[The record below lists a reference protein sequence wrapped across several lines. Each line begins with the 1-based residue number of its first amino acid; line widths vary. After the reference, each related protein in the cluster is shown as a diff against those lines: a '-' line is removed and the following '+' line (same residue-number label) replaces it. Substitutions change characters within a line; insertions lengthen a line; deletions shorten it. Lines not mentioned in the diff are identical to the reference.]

1 MFDLRQIY
9 QETISDCLEGEFNE
23 PGKSELYK
31 KEVIIESLQT
41 TEGKTKLSVVNNDC
55 LVVGKQMMDEG
66 LNPAVLNMASAYRP
80 GGGVLNGARAQEE
93 CIFRRSNLFMSL
105 YRYDRQMYNLVI
117 EPNKNESSESMYDLS
132 FIQQGYPMDENFG
145 GIYSADVTVFKDSNY
160 EWLYDPYETA
170 FISVA
175 AMNINRALR
184 QGQQVL
190 IDGRLSD
197 RAIAITKNKIR
208 TIYRIGILHGHD
220 SLVLGAWGCGA
231 FGNPPVQMAQLF
243 VEVLNEDEFRGRYKD
258 IRFAI
263 IEDHNSRG
271 RNYQSFKNVIN
282 KIVEP

>member
-1 MFDLRQIY
+1 MIDLRQIY
-9 QETISDCLEGEFNE
+9 QETILDCFEGEFHE
-23 PGKSELYK
+23 PGESKLYKSEMHLD
-31 KEVIIESLQT
+31 LQQET
-41 TEGKTKLSVVNNDC
+41 TAETKLSVVNNDC
-55 LVVGKQMMDEG
+55 LFVGKQMLDEG

-105 YRYDRQMYNLVI
+105 YLYDRQMYDMVI
-117 EPNKNESSESMYDLS
+117 EPNMDGMYDLS

-145 GIYSADVTVFKDSNY
+145 GIYSDDVTVFKDGNY
-160 EWLYDPYETA
+160 EWLHNPYQTA

-184 QGQQVL
+184 QGEQILV
-190 IDGRLSD
+190 DGRLSE
-197 RAIAITKNKIR
+197 RAVAITKNKIR

-231 FGNPPVQMAQLF
+231 FGNPPEQMAQLF
-243 VEVLNEDEFRGRYKD
+243 IDVLNEDEFHGRYKD

-271 RNYQSFKNVIN
+271 RNYQTFKNVIDKN
-282 KIVEP
+282 V

>member
-1 MFDLRQIY
+1 MINLRQIY
-9 QETISDCLEGEFNE
+9 QETIGDCFEGEFHE
-23 PGKSELYK
+23 PGESKLYKSEVQLDLLP
-31 KEVIIESLQT
+31 VAT
-41 TEGKTKLSVVNNDC
+41 NDTKLSVVNDDC
-55 LVVGKQMMDEG
+55 LVVGKQMLDEG

-105 YRYDRQMYNLVI
+105 YRYDRQMYDLVI
-117 EPNKNESSESMYDLS
+117 EPNRDDFTDDLYDLS

-145 GIYSADVTVFKDSNY
+145 GIYSDDVTVFKDGNY
-160 EWLYDPYETA
+160 EWLHNPYQTA

-184 QGQQVL
+184 QGEPVL
-190 IDGRLSD
+190 VDGRLSD
-197 RAIAITKNKIR
+197 CAVAITKNKIR

-231 FGNPPVQMAQLF
+231 FGNPPEQMAQLF
-243 VEVLNEDEFRGRYKD
+243 IDVLNEDEFHGRYKD

-271 RNYQSFKNVIN
+271 RNYQTFKNVIDKN
-282 KIVEP
+282 G

>member
-1 MFDLRQIY
+1 MIDLRQIY
-9 QETISDCLEGEFNE
+9 QETILDCFEGEFHE
-23 PGKSELYK
+23 PGESKLYKSEMHLD
-31 KEVIIESLQT
+31 LQQET
-41 TEGKTKLSVVNNDC
+41 TAETKLSVVNNDC
-55 LVVGKQMMDEG
+55 LFVGKQMLDEG

-105 YRYDRQMYNLVI
+105 YLYDRQMYDMVI
-117 EPNKNESSESMYDLS
+117 EPNMDGMYDLS

-145 GIYSADVTVFKDSNY
+145 GIYSDDVTVFKDGNY
-160 EWLYDPYETA
+160 EWLYNPYQTA

-184 QGQQVL
+184 QGEQILV
-190 IDGRLSD
+190 DGRLSE
-197 RAIAITKNKIR
+197 RAVAITKNKIR

-231 FGNPPVQMAQLF
+231 FGNPPEQMAQLF
-243 VEVLNEDEFRGRYKD
+243 IDVLNEDEFHGRYKD

-271 RNYQSFKNVIN
+271 RNYQTFKNVIDKN
-282 KIVEP
+282 V

>member
-1 MFDLRQIY
+1 MMIDLRQIY
-9 QETISDCLEGEFNE
+9 QETIADCFEGEFHE
-23 PGKSELYK
+23 PGESELYK
-31 KEVIIESLQT
+31 KEVKLEPQQVA
-41 TEGKTKLSVVNNDC
+41 GFDTKLSVVNNDC
-55 LVVGKQMMDEG
+55 LVVGKQMQDEG

-105 YRYDRQMYNLVI
+105 YLFDRQMYDMVI
-117 EPNKNESSESMYDLS
+117 EPNTDGLYDLN

-145 GIYSADVTVFKDSNY
+145 GIYSADVTVFKDDEY
-160 EWLYDPYETA
+160 EWLYDPYQTA

-184 QGQQVL
+184 QNEQILV
-190 IDGRLSD
+190 DGRLSD
-197 RAIAITKNKIR
+197 YAIAITKNKIR

-231 FGNPPVQMAQLF
+231 FGNPPEQIAQLF
-243 VEVLNEDEFRGRYKD
+243 VDVLNEDEFRGRYKD

-263 IEDHNSRG
+263 IEDHNSKG
-271 RNYQSFKNVIN
+271 RNYQTFKNVIEKN
-282 KIVEP
+282 V

>member
-1 MFDLRQIY
+1 MIDLRQIY
-9 QETISDCLEGEFNE
+9 QETIADCFEGEFHE
-23 PGKSELYK
+23 PGESKLYK
-31 KEVIIESLQT
+31 NEVHLDLQQVTT
-41 TEGKTKLSVVNNDC
+41 TETKLSVVNNDC
-55 LVVGKQMMDEG
+55 LIVGKQMLDEG

-105 YRYDRQMYNLVI
+105 YLYDRQMYDLVI
-117 EPNKNESSESMYDLS
+117 EPNKDEMYDLS

-145 GIYSADVTVFKDSNY
+145 GIYSEDVTVFKDGEY
-160 EWLYDPYETA
+160 EWLYDPYQTA

-184 QGQQVL
+184 QGEQILV
-190 IDGRLSD
+190 DGRLSD
-197 RAIAITKNKIR
+197 RAVAITKNKIR

-231 FGNPPVQMAQLF
+231 FGNPPEQIAQLF
-243 VEVLNEDEFRGRYKD
+243 IDVLNEDEFRGRYKD

-263 IEDHNSRG
+263 IEDHNSKG
-271 RNYQSFKNVIN
+271 RNYQTFKDVID
-282 KIVEP
+282 KIV

>member
-1 MFDLRQIY
+1 MMIDLRQIY
-9 QETISDCLEGEFNE
+9 QETIADCFEGEFHE
-23 PGKSELYK
+23 PGESELYK
-31 KEVIIESLQT
+31 KEVKLEPQQVA
-41 TEGKTKLSVVNNDC
+41 GFDTKLSVVNKDC
-55 LVVGKQMMDEG
+55 LVVGKQMQDEG

-105 YRYDRQMYNLVI
+105 YLFDRQMYDMVI
-117 EPNKNESSESMYDLS
+117 EPNMDGMYDLS

-145 GIYSADVTVFKDSNY
+145 GIYSADVTVFKDGEY
-160 EWLYDPYETA
+160 EWLYDSYETA

-184 QGQQVL
+184 QNQQILV
-190 IDGRLSD
+190 DGRLSD
-197 RAIAITKNKIR
+197 YAVAITKNKIR

-231 FGNPPVQMAQLF
+231 FGNPPELIAQLF
-243 VEVLNEDEFRGRYKD
+243 IDVLNEDEFRGRYKD

-263 IEDHNSRG
+263 IEDHNSKG
-271 RNYQSFKNVIN
+271 RNYQTFKNVIEKN
-282 KIVEP
+282 V